1 MVNWICIGQKLNKK
15 ILIPLPHVSGGGVK
29 TQKYKMATNLSFQR
43 IATVPDTG
51 LTVGRIYFETSTG
64 LIKVATSTS
73 AYNAFGGVRN
83 AQWNSASQHLIITN
97 ANGSTIDL
105 DLSDV
110 ASATEVSTAIAGKA
124 DKTYVDDKLA
134 KKVDKVTGKGLSTND
149 YTTAEKTK
157 LSGIAAN
164 AQVNVIESVK
174 VNGAALEVTDKAV
187 NVVVPAAAITG
198 VKSGDKVL
206 ALANKELSTT
216 LGLTYDSATKKI
228 NLTGIGSA
236 VIASVDATDFI
247 KDGMVKG
254 VSFDPKTKNLTIT
267 FNTESGKE
275 DIEVDLSDLVD
286 TYTAGTG
293 ITITGNSIAVNTSTI
308 ATVASVNEVKAK
320 AETAVQTVS
329 ASGTAPLTLSTSNT
343 GTDVTVSG
351 SVAEMKAATASAA
364 GSAGIVPAPA
374 AGKQASFLRGDG
386 TWAVPT
392 NTNTTYTFANGT
404 AGNFTVTPSGGTAQ
418 TVSVGK
424 PATAGTADKVGH
436 ALTLT
441 VAGGSTEGTSKYT
454 FDGSAGKALNIVA
467 GSNVTLTPAAGQLT
481 IAATDMKYTHPAG
494 SAASKT
500 SGFYKFST
508 DSTSHI
514 ASVTTVAKADI
525 TSLIGS
531 NTYDAYGAASTA
543 ETNAKEYADSLLAWS
558 EFE

>member
-1 MVNWICIGQKLNKK
+1 M
-15 ILIPLPHVSGGGVK
+15 
-29 TQKYKMATNLSFQR
+29 TNLSFSK
-43 IATVPDTG
+43 ITTVPSTG

-73 AYNAFGGVRN
+73 AYDAFGGVID
-83 AQWNSASQHLIITN
+83 AQWNSTSRHLIITK
-97 ANGSTIDL
+97 ANGSTIDV

-124 DKTYVDDKLA
+124 DKTYVDDELA

-174 VNGAALEVTDKAV
+174 VNGTALEVTDKAV
-187 NVVVPAAAITG
+187 NVVVPAATVTG

-216 LGLTYDSATKKI
+216 LGLKYDSDTKEI

-236 VIASVDATDFI
+236 VIASAKVTDFI
-247 KDGMVKG
+247 KGGMVEG
-254 VSFDPKTKNLTIT
+254 VSFDSGTKNLIIT
-267 FNTESGKE
+267 LNTESGKK
-275 DIEVDLSDLVD
+275 DIKVDLSVLVD

-329 ASGTAPLTLSTSNT
+329 ASGTAPLTLSASKTET
-343 GTDVTVSG
+343 GTAVTVSG

-424 PATAGTADKVGH
+424 PATAGTADKVDH

-467 GSNVTLTPAAGQLT
+467 GSNVKLTPAAGQLT
-481 IAATDMKYTHPAG
+481 IAATDTKYTHPAG

-543 ETNAKEYADSLLAWS
+543 ETNAKEYADSLLAWY

>member
-1 MVNWICIGQKLNKK
+1 M
-15 ILIPLPHVSGGGVK
+15 GGGVK
-29 TQKYKMATNLSFQR
+29 TQKYKMTTNLSFQR

-51 LTVGRIYFETSTG
+51 LTVGRIYFEISTG

-73 AYNAFGGVRN
+73 AYDAFGGVRN

-124 DKTYVDDKLA
+124 DKTYVVDELA

-187 NVVVPAAAITG
+187 NVVVPAATVTG

-247 KDGMVKG
+247 KDGMVEG

-275 DIEVDLSDLVD
+275 DIEVDLSDLID

-329 ASGTAPLTLSTSNT
+329 ASGTAPLTLSASKI
-343 GTDVTVSG
+343 GTAVIVSG

>member
-1 MVNWICIGQKLNKK
+1 M
-15 ILIPLPHVSGGGVK
+15 
-29 TQKYKMATNLSFQR
+29 TNLSFSK
-43 IATVPDTG
+43 IAAVPDTG

-73 AYNAFGGVRN
+73 AYDAFGGVRD
-83 AQWNSASQHLIITN
+83 AQWNSTSQHLIITN

-110 ASATEVSTAIAGKA
+110 ASATEVSTAIARKA
-124 DKTYVDDKLA
+124 DKTYVDDELA

-174 VNGAALEVTDKAV
+174 VNGTALKVTDKAV
-187 NVVVPAAAITG
+187 NVVVPAATVTG

-247 KDGMVKG
+247 KDGMVEG
-254 VSFDPKTKNLTIT
+254 VSFDPETKNLTIT

-286 TYTAGTG
+286 TY
-293 ITITGNSIAVNTSTI
+293 
-308 ATVASVNEVKAK
+308 
-320 AETAVQTVS
+320 
-329 ASGTAPLTLSTSNT
+329 
-343 GTDVTVSG
+343 
-351 SVAEMKAATASAA
+351 
-364 GSAGIVPAPA
+364 
-374 AGKQASFLRGDG
+374 
-386 TWAVPT
+386 
-392 NTNTTYTFANGT
+392 TTYTFANGT

-424 PATAGTADKVGH
+424 PATAGTADKVDH

-467 GSNVTLTPAAGQLT
+467 GSNVKLTPAAGQLT
-481 IAATDMKYTHPAG
+481 IAATDTKYTHPAG

-514 ASVTTVAKADI
+514 ASVTIVAKADI

-543 ETNAKEYADSLLAWS
+543 ETNAKKYADSLLAWS

>member
-1 MVNWICIGQKLNKK
+1 MGR
-15 ILIPLPHVSGGGVK
+15 GVK

-73 AYNAFGGVRN
+73 AYDAFGGVRN

-105 DLSDV
+105 NLSDV

-124 DKTYVDDKLA
+124 DKTYVDNELA

-187 NVVVPAAAITG
+187 NVVVPTATVTG

-247 KDGMVKG
+247 KDGMVEG

-329 ASGTAPLTLSTSNT
+329 ASGTAPLTLSASKTET
-343 GTDVTVSG
+343 AVTVSG

-467 GSNVTLTPAAGQLT
+467 GPNVTLTPAAGQLT
-481 IAATDMKYTHPAG
+481 IEAINTKYAHPAG
-494 SAASKT
+494 DAASKT

-543 ETNAKEYADSLLAWS
+543 ETNAKKYADSLLVWS

>member
-1 MVNWICIGQKLNKK
+1 M
-15 ILIPLPHVSGGGVK
+15 
-29 TQKYKMATNLSFQR
+29 TNLSFSK
-43 IATVPDTG
+43 IATVPSTG

-64 LIKVATSTS
+64 LIKVATSTT
-73 AYNAFGGVRN
+73 AYDAFGGVRD
-83 AQWNSASQHLIITN
+83 AQWNSASQHLVITN

-124 DKTYVDDKLA
+124 DKTYVDEELGN
-134 KKVDKVTGKGLSTND
+134 KVDKVTGKGLSTND

-164 AQVNVIESVK
+164 AQVNVIEQVK
-174 VNGAALEVTDKAV
+174 VNGTALEVTDKAV
-187 NVVVPAAAITG
+187 NVVVPAATVTG

-216 LGLTYDSATKKI
+216 LGLTYDSVTKKI
-228 NLTGIGSA
+228 NLTGIDSA

-247 KDGMVKG
+247 KDGMVEG
-254 VSFDPKTKNLTIT
+254 VSFAPETKILTIT

-308 ATVASVNEVKAK
+308 ATVASVNEVKTTAN
-320 AETAVQTVS
+320 AAVQTVS
-329 ASGTAPLTLSTSNT
+329 ASGTAPLTLSASRI
-343 GTDVTVSG
+343 GAAVTVSG

-364 GSAGIVPAPA
+364 GSAGIVPAPT

-386 TWAVPT
+386 TWAVP
-392 NTNTTYTFANGT
+392 TNTTYTFANGT

-481 IAATDMKYTHPAG
+481 IAATDTKYTHPVGNAP
-494 SAASKT
+494 SKAL
-500 SGFYKFST
+500 GFYKFST

-514 ASVTTVAKADI
+514 ASVTAVAKADI
-525 TSLIGS
+525 TGLIGS
-531 NTYDAYGAASTA
+531 DTYDAYGAATTA
-543 ETNAKEYADSLLAWS
+543 ETNAKTYADSLMAWS

>member
-1 MVNWICIGQKLNKK
+1 M
-15 ILIPLPHVSGGGVK
+15 
-29 TQKYKMATNLSFQR
+29 TNLSFSK
-43 IATVPDTG
+43 IATVPNRG

-73 AYNAFGGVRN
+73 AYDAFGGVRN

-124 DKTYVDDKLA
+124 DKTYVDDELA

-174 VNGAALEVTDKAV
+174 VNGTTLEVTDKAV
-187 NVVVPAAAITG
+187 NVVVPTATVTG

-206 ALANKELSTT
+206 ALANKELSTTFKELSTT

-247 KDGMVKG
+247 KDGMVEG

-275 DIEVDLSDLVD
+275 DIEVNLSDLVD

-308 ATVASVNEVKAK
+308 ATVTSVNEVKAK

-329 ASGTAPLTLSTSNT
+329 ASGTAPLTLSASKT
-343 GTDVTVSG
+343 GTAVTVSG

-481 IAATDMKYTHPAG
+481 IAATNMKYTHPAG

-543 ETNAKEYADSLLAWS
+543 ETNAKEYADSLLAWF

>member
-1 MVNWICIGQKLNKK
+1 M
-15 ILIPLPHVSGGGVK
+15 
-29 TQKYKMATNLSFQR
+29 TNLSFLK

-73 AYNAFGGVRN
+73 AYDAFGGVRN

-124 DKTYVDDKLA
+124 DKTYVDEELGN
-134 KKVDKVTGKGLSTND
+134 KVDKVTGKGLSTND
-149 YTTAEKTK
+149 FTDALKTK
-157 LSGIAAN
+157 LDGIETGAEKN
-164 AQVNVIESVK
+164 IIETVK
-174 VNGAALEVTDKAV
+174 VNGTTLTPDVSRAV
-187 NVVVPAAAITG
+187 NVTIPAATVTG

-247 KDGMVKG
+247 KDGMVEG
-254 VSFDPKTKNLTIT
+254 VSFNPDTKMLTIT

-293 ITITGNSIAVNTSTI
+293 ITITRNSIAVNTNTI
-308 ATVASVNEVKAK
+308 ATVASVNEVKAT
-320 AETAVQTVS
+320 ANAAVQTVS
-329 ASGTAPLTLSTSNT
+329 ASGTAPLTLSASKT
-343 GTDVTVSG
+343 GTAVTVSG

-424 PATAGTADKVGH
+424 PATAGTADKVDH

-467 GSNVTLTPAAGQLT
+467 GSNVKLTPAAGQLT
-481 IAATDMKYTHPAG
+481 IAATDTKYTHPAG

-514 ASVTTVAKADI
+514 ASVTIVAKADI

>member
-1 MVNWICIGQKLNKK
+1 M
-15 ILIPLPHVSGGGVK
+15 
-29 TQKYKMATNLSFQR
+29 TNLSFSK
-43 IATVPDTG
+43 ITTVPSTG

-73 AYNAFGGVRN
+73 AYNAFGGVRD
-83 AQWNSASQHLIITN
+83 AQWNSTSQHLVITN

-124 DKTYVDDKLA
+124 DKTYVDTELA

-174 VNGAALEVTDKAV
+174 VNGIALKVTDKAV
-187 NVVVPAAAITG
+187 NVVVPAATVTG

-247 KDGMVKG
+247 KDGMVEG
-254 VSFDPKTKNLTIT
+254 VSFDPETKNLTIT

-275 DIEVDLSDLVD
+275 DIEVNLSDLVD

-329 ASGTAPLTLSTSNT
+329 ASGTAPLTLSASKT
-343 GTDVTVSG
+343 GTAVTVSG

-392 NTNTTYTFANGT
+392 DT
-404 AGNFTVTPSGGTAQ
+404 
-418 TVSVGK
+418 
-424 PATAGTADKVGH
+424 
-436 ALTLT
+436 
-441 VAGGSTEGTSKYT
+441 
-454 FDGSAGKALNIVA
+454 
-467 GSNVTLTPAAGQLT
+467 
-481 IAATDMKYTHPAG
+481 KYTHPVGNAP
-494 SAASKT
+494 SKV

-514 ASVTTVAKADI
+514 ASVTAVAKADI
-525 TSLIGS
+525 TGLIGS
-531 NTYDAYGAASTA
+531 NTYDAYGAATTA
-543 ETNAKEYADSLLAWS
+543 ETNAKTYADSLMAWS
-558 EFE
+558 EFK

>member
-1 MVNWICIGQKLNKK
+1 M
-15 ILIPLPHVSGGGVK
+15 
-29 TQKYKMATNLSFQR
+29 TNLSFSK
-43 IATVPDTG
+43 IAAVPDTG

-73 AYNAFGGVRN
+73 AYDAFGGVRN

-149 YTTAEKTK
+149 FTDALKTK
-157 LSGIAAN
+157 LDGIETGAEKN
-164 AQVNVIESVK
+164 IIKTVK
-174 VNGAALEVTDKAV
+174 VNGTALTPDASRAV
-187 NVVVPAAAITG
+187 NVTIPAAAVTG

-247 KDGMVKG
+247 KDGMVEG
-254 VSFDPKTKNLTIT
+254 VSFNPDTKMLTIT

-308 ATVASVNEVKAK
+308 ATVASVNEIKAN

-329 ASGTAPLTLSTSNT
+329 ASGTAPLTLSASKTET
-343 GTDVTVSG
+343 AVTVSG

-467 GSNVTLTPAAGQLT
+467 GSNVKLTPAAGQLT
-481 IAATDMKYTHPAG
+481 IAATDTKYTHPAG

-525 TSLIGS
+525 TGLIGS

-543 ETNAKEYADSLLAWS
+543 ETNAKAYADSLLAWS

>member
-1 MVNWICIGQKLNKK
+1 
-15 ILIPLPHVSGGGVK
+15 
-29 TQKYKMATNLSFQR
+29 MANIVRFYRGRKASYN
-43 IATVPDTG
+43 ATTHADG
-51 LTVGRIYFETSTG
+51 IYFATDVGQILMNGVEYGGDSDKKVANVELNTQANGIVITYTDTTSTT
-64 LIKVATSTS
+64 LL
-73 AYNAFGGVRN
+73 F
-83 AQWNSASQHLIITN
+83 
-97 ANGSTIDL
+97 
-105 DLSDV
+105 
-110 ASATEVSTAIAGKA
+110 GKA
-124 DKTYVDDKLA
+124 STVVDGLMSKEDKAKL
-134 KKVDKVTGKGLSTND
+134 DGIETG
-149 YTTAEKTK
+149 AEKN
-157 LSGIAAN
+157 I
-164 AQVNVIESVK
+164 IETVK
-174 VNGAALEVTDKAV
+174 VNGTTLTPDVSRAV
-187 NVVVPAAAITG
+187 NVTIPAATVTG

-247 KDGMVKG
+247 KDGMVEG
-254 VSFDPKTKNLTIT
+254 VSFNPDTKMLTIT

-275 DIEVDLSDLVD
+275 DIEVNLSDLVD

-293 ITITGNSIAVNTSTI
+293 ITITGNSIAVNTNTI
-308 ATVASVNEVKAK
+308 ATVASVNEVKAT
-320 AETAVQTVS
+320 ANTAVQTVS
-329 ASGTAPLTLSTSNT
+329 ASGTAPLTLSASNT

-424 PATAGTADKVGH
+424 PATAGTADKVDH

-467 GSNVTLTPAAGQLT
+467 GSNVKLTPAAGQLT
-481 IAATDMKYTHPAG
+481 IAATDTKYTHPAG

-514 ASVTTVAKADI
+514 ASVTIVAKADI

-543 ETNAKEYADSLLAWS
+543 ETNAKEYADSLLVWS

>member
-1 MVNWICIGQKLNKK
+1 M
-15 ILIPLPHVSGGGVK
+15 
-29 TQKYKMATNLSFQR
+29 TNLSFSK
-43 IATVPDTG
+43 IAAVPDTG

-73 AYNAFGGVRN
+73 AYDVFGGVRN

-124 DKTYVDDKLA
+124 DKTYVDEELGN
-134 KKVDKVTGKGLSTND
+134 KVDKVTGKGLSTND
-149 YTTAEKTK
+149 FTDAFKNKLDGIETSAEKN
-157 LSGIAAN
+157 I
-164 AQVNVIESVK
+164 IETVK
-174 VNGAALEVTDKAV
+174 VNGTALTPDASRAV
-187 NVVVPAAAITG
+187 NVTIPTATVTG

-247 KDGMVKG
+247 KDGMVEG
-254 VSFDPKTKNLTIT
+254 VSFNPDTKMLTIT

-293 ITITGNSIAVNTSTI
+293 ITITGNSIAVNTNTI
-308 ATVASVNEVKAK
+308 ATVASVNEVKTTAN
-320 AETAVQTVS
+320 AAVQTVS
-329 ASGTAPLTLSTSNT
+329 ASGTAPLTLSASKT
-343 GTDVTVSG
+343 GTAVTVSG

-364 GSAGIVPAPA
+364 GSAGIVPTPA

-404 AGNFTVTPSGGTAQ
+404 AGNFTVTPRGGTAQ

-481 IAATDMKYTHPAG
+481 IAATDTKYTHPAG

>member
-1 MVNWICIGQKLNKK
+1 M
-15 ILIPLPHVSGGGVK
+15 
-29 TQKYKMATNLSFQR
+29 
-43 IATVPDTG
+43 
-51 LTVGRIYFETSTG
+51 
-64 LIKVATSTS
+64 
-73 AYNAFGGVRN
+73 
-83 AQWNSASQHLIITN
+83 
-97 ANGSTIDL
+97 
-105 DLSDV
+105 
-110 ASATEVSTAIAGKA
+110 
-124 DKTYVDDKLA
+124 
-134 KKVDKVTGKGLSTND
+134 
-149 YTTAEKTK
+149 
-157 LSGIAAN
+157 
-164 AQVNVIESVK
+164 K
-174 VNGAALEVTDKAV
+174 VNGTALKVTDKAV
-187 NVVVPAAAITG
+187 NVVVPAATVTG

-247 KDGMVKG
+247 KDGMVEG
-254 VSFDPKTKNLTIT
+254 VSFDPETKNLTIT

-293 ITITGNSIAVNTSTI
+293 ITITGNSITVNTSTI

-320 AETAVQTVS
+320 AVS
-329 ASGTAPLTLSTSNT
+329 ASGTAPLTLSASKT
-343 GTDVTVSG
+343 GTAVTVSG

-424 PATAGTADKVGH
+424 PATAGTADKVDH

-467 GSNVTLTPAAGQLT
+467 GSNVKLTPAAGQLT
-481 IAATDMKYTHPAG
+481 IAATDTKYTHPAG

>member
-1 MVNWICIGQKLNKK
+1 M
-15 ILIPLPHVSGGGVK
+15 
-29 TQKYKMATNLSFQR
+29 TNLSFSK
-43 IATVPDTG
+43 IAAVPETG

-73 AYNAFGGVRN
+73 AYDAFGGVRN

-124 DKTYVDDKLA
+124 DKTYVDDELA
-134 KKVDKVTGKGLSTND
+134 KKVDEVTGKGLSTND

-174 VNGAALEVTDKAV
+174 VNGTTLEVTDKAV
-187 NVVVPAAAITG
+187 NVVVPAATVTG

-247 KDGMVKG
+247 KDGMVEG
-254 VSFDPKTKNLTIT
+254 VSFDPETKNLTIT

-293 ITITGNSIAVNTSTI
+293 ITITRNSIAVNTSTI

-329 ASGTAPLTLSTSNT
+329 ASGTAPLTLSASKTKT
-343 GTDVTVSG
+343 AVTVSG

-392 NTNTTYTFANGT
+392 
-404 AGNFTVTPSGGTAQ
+404 
-418 TVSVGK
+418 
-424 PATAGTADKVGH
+424 TAGTADKVDH

-467 GSNVTLTPAAGQLT
+467 GSNVKLTPAAGQLT
-481 IAATDMKYTHPAG
+481 IAATDTKYTHPAG

-514 ASVTTVAKADI
+514 ASVTIVAKADI

>member
-1 MVNWICIGQKLNKK
+1 MG
-15 ILIPLPHVSGGGVK
+15 GGGVK
-29 TQKYKMATNLSFQR
+29 TQKYKMTTNLSFQR
-43 IATVPDTG
+43 IATVPNTG

-73 AYNAFGGVRN
+73 AYDAFGGVRN

-174 VNGAALEVTDKAV
+174 VNGAALKVTDKAV
-187 NVVVPAAAITG
+187 NVVVPAATVTG

-247 KDGMVKG
+247 KDGMVEG

-329 ASGTAPLTLSTSNT
+329 ASGTAPLTLSASKT
-343 GTDVTVSG
+343 GTAVTVSG

-404 AGNFTVTPSGGTAQ
+404 AGNFTVTPSGRTAQ

-481 IAATDMKYTHPAG
+481 IAATDIKYTHPAG

-543 ETNAKEYADSLLAWS
+543 ETNAKEYANSLLTWS

>member
-1 MVNWICIGQKLNKK
+1 M
-15 ILIPLPHVSGGGVK
+15 
-29 TQKYKMATNLSFQR
+29 TNLSFSK
-43 IATVPDTG
+43 ITTVPSTG

-73 AYNAFGGVRN
+73 AYDAFGGVRD
-83 AQWNSASQHLIITN
+83 AQWNSTSRHLIITN

-174 VNGAALEVTDKAV
+174 VNGTALKVTDKAV
-187 NVVVPAAAITG
+187 NVVVPAATVTG

-247 KDGMVKG
+247 KDGMVEG
-254 VSFDPKTKNLTIT
+254 VSFDPETKNLTIT

-293 ITITGNSIAVNTSTI
+293 ITITGNSITVNTSTI

-329 ASGTAPLTLSTSNT
+329 ASGTAPLTLSASKT
-343 GTDVTVSG
+343 GTAVTVSG

-424 PATAGTADKVGH
+424 PGTADKVDH

-467 GSNVTLTPAAGQLT
+467 GSNVKLTPAAGQLT
-481 IAATDMKYTHPAG
+481 IAATDTKYTHPAG

>member
-1 MVNWICIGQKLNKK
+1 M
-15 ILIPLPHVSGGGVK
+15 
-29 TQKYKMATNLSFQR
+29 TNLSFSK
-43 IATVPDTG
+43 IATVPSTG

-64 LIKVATSTS
+64 LIKVATSSTVCD
-73 AYNAFGGVRN
+73 AFGGVRD
-83 AQWNSASQHLIITN
+83 AQWNSASQHLVITN

-110 ASATEVSTAIAGKA
+110 ASATEVSIAIAGKA
-124 DKTYVDDKLA
+124 DKTYVDEELGN
-134 KKVDKVTGKGLSTND
+134 KVDKVTGKGLSTND
-149 YTTAEKTK
+149 FTDAFKNKLDGIETSAEKN
-157 LSGIAAN
+157 I
-164 AQVNVIESVK
+164 IETVK
-174 VNGAALEVTDKAV
+174 VNGTALTPDASRAV
-187 NVVVPAAAITG
+187 NVTIPTATVTG

-206 ALANKELSTT
+206 ALASKELSTT

-247 KDGMVKG
+247 KDGMVEG
-254 VSFDPKTKNLTIT
+254 VSFNPDTKMLTIT

-308 ATVASVNEVKAK
+308 ATVTSVNEVKAK

-329 ASGTAPLTLSTSNT
+329 ASGTAPLTLSASKT
-343 GTDVTVSG
+343 GTAVTVSG

-441 VAGGSTEGTSKYT
+441 VAGGSAEGTSKYT

-481 IAATDMKYTHPAG
+481 IAATDTKYTHPAG

>member
-1 MVNWICIGQKLNKK
+1 M
-15 ILIPLPHVSGGGVK
+15 GGGVK

-73 AYNAFGGVRN
+73 AYDAFGGVRN

-124 DKTYVDDKLA
+124 DKTYVDDELA
-134 KKVDKVTGKGLSTND
+134 KKVDKVTGKSLSTND

-174 VNGAALEVTDKAV
+174 VNGTTLEVTDKAV
-187 NVVVPAAAITG
+187 NVVVPTATVTG

-247 KDGMVKG
+247 KDGMVEG

-308 ATVASVNEVKAK
+308 ATVTSVNEVKAK
-320 AETAVQTVS
+320 VETAVQTVS
-329 ASGTAPLTLSTSNT
+329 ASGTAPLTLSASKT
-343 GTDVTVSG
+343 GTAVTVSG

-467 GSNVTLTPAAGQLT
+467 GSNVILTPAAGQLT
-481 IAATDMKYTHPAG
+481 IAATDTKYTHPAG

-543 ETNAKEYADSLLAWS
+543 ETNAKEYADSLLVWS

>member
-1 MVNWICIGQKLNKK
+1 M
-15 ILIPLPHVSGGGVK
+15 
-29 TQKYKMATNLSFQR
+29 TNLSFSK

-73 AYNAFGGVRN
+73 AYDAFGGVRN

-110 ASATEVSTAIAGKA
+110 ASATEVSIAIAGKA
-124 DKTYVDDKLA
+124 DKTYVDEKLGN
-134 KKVDKVTGKGLSTND
+134 KVDKVTGKGLSTND
-149 YTTAEKTK
+149 FTDAFKNKLDGIETSAEKN
-157 LSGIAAN
+157 I
-164 AQVNVIESVK
+164 IEIVK
-174 VNGAALEVTDKAV
+174 VNGTALTPDASRAV
-187 NVVVPAAAITG
+187 NVTIPTATVTG

-247 KDGMVKG
+247 KDGMVEG
-254 VSFDPKTKNLTIT
+254 VSFNPDTKMLTIT

-293 ITITGNSIAVNTSTI
+293 ITITGNSIAVNTNTI

-329 ASGTAPLTLSTSNT
+329 ASGTAPLTLSASKI
-343 GTDVTVSG
+343 GTAVKVSG

-424 PATAGTADKVGH
+424 PATAGTADKVDH

-454 FDGSAGKALNIVA
+454 FNGSAGKALNIVA
-467 GSNVTLTPAAGQLT
+467 GSNVKLTPAAGQLT
-481 IAATDMKYTHPAG
+481 IAATDTKYTHPAG

-514 ASVTTVAKADI
+514 ASVTVVAKADI

-543 ETNAKEYADSLLAWS
+543 ETNAKKYADSLLAWS

>member
-1 MVNWICIGQKLNKK
+1 M
-15 ILIPLPHVSGGGVK
+15 
-29 TQKYKMATNLSFQR
+29 TNLSFLK
-43 IATVPDTG
+43 IATVPSTG
-51 LTVGRIYFETSTG
+51 LIVGGIYFETSTG
-64 LIKVATSTS
+64 LIKVATSSTVCD
-73 AYNAFGGVRN
+73 AFGGVRD
-83 AQWNSASQHLIITN
+83 AQWNSASQHLVITN

-110 ASATEVSTAIAGKA
+110 ASATEVSIAIAGKA
-124 DKTYVDDKLA
+124 DKTYVDEELGN
-134 KKVDKVTGKGLSTND
+134 KVDKVTGKGLSTND
-149 YTTAEKTK
+149 FTDALKQKLDGIETGAEKN
-157 LSGIAAN
+157 I
-164 AQVNVIESVK
+164 IETVK
-174 VNGAALEVTDKAV
+174 VNGTTLTPDASRAV
-187 NVVVPAAAITG
+187 NVTIPAATVTG

-247 KDGMVKG
+247 KDGMVEG
-254 VSFDPKTKNLTIT
+254 VSFNPDTKMLTIT

-293 ITITGNSIAVNTSTI
+293 ITITGNSIAVNTNTI
-308 ATVASVNEVKAK
+308 ATVASVNEVKAT
-320 AETAVQTVS
+320 ANAAVQTVS
-329 ASGTAPLTLSTSNT
+329 ASGTAPLTLSASKTET
-343 GTDVTVSG
+343 AVTVSG

-404 AGNFTVTPSGGTAQ
+404 TGNFTVTPSGGTAQ

-441 VAGGSTEGTSKYT
+441 VAGGSAEGTSKYT

-481 IAATDMKYTHPAG
+481 IAATNTVYTHPAG
-494 SAASKT
+494 SAPSKA

-514 ASVTTVAKADI
+514 ASVTAVAKADI
-525 TSLIGS
+525 TGLIGD

-543 ETNAKEYADSLLAWS
+543 ETNAKAYADSLLAWS

>member
-1 MVNWICIGQKLNKK
+1 M
-15 ILIPLPHVSGGGVK
+15 
-29 TQKYKMATNLSFQR
+29 TNLSFSK

-73 AYNAFGGVRN
+73 AYDAFGGVRN

-97 ANGSTIDL
+97 ANGNTIDL

-124 DKTYVDDKLA
+124 DKTYVDEELGN
-134 KKVDKVTGKGLSTND
+134 KVDKVTGKGLSTND
-149 YTTAEKTK
+149 FTDALKTK
-157 LSGIAAN
+157 LDGIETGAEKN
-164 AQVNVIESVK
+164 IIETVK
-174 VNGAALEVTDKAV
+174 VNGITLTPDVSRAV
-187 NVVVPAAAITG
+187 NVTIPAATVTG

-247 KDGMVKG
+247 KDGMVEG
-254 VSFDPKTKNLTIT
+254 VSFNPDTKMLTIT

-293 ITITGNSIAVNTSTI
+293 ITITGNSIAVNTNTI
-308 ATVASVNEVKAK
+308 ATVASVNEVKAT
-320 AETAVQTVS
+320 ANAAVQTVS
-329 ASGTAPLTLSTSNT
+329 ASGTAPLTLSASKTET
-343 GTDVTVSG
+343 AVTVSG

-424 PATAGTADKVGH
+424 PATAGTADKVDH

-467 GSNVTLTPAAGQLT
+467 GSNVKLTPAAGQLT
-481 IAATDMKYTHPAG
+481 IAATDTKYTHPAG

-514 ASVTTVAKADI
+514 ASVTIVAKADI

>member
-1 MVNWICIGQKLNKK
+1 M
-15 ILIPLPHVSGGGVK
+15 
-29 TQKYKMATNLSFQR
+29 TNLSFLK
-43 IATVPDTG
+43 IATVPSTG

-73 AYNAFGGVRN
+73 AYDAFGGVRN

-149 YTTAEKTK
+149 FTDALKTK
-157 LSGIAAN
+157 LDGIETGAEKN
-164 AQVNVIESVK
+164 IIETVK
-174 VNGAALEVTDKAV
+174 VNGTALTPDASRAV
-187 NVVVPAAAITG
+187 NVTIPTATVTG

-247 KDGMVKG
+247 KDGMVEG
-254 VSFDPKTKNLTIT
+254 VSFNPDTKMLTIT

-293 ITITGNSIAVNTSTI
+293 ITITGNSIAVNTNTI
-308 ATVASVNEVKAK
+308 ATVASVNEVKAT
-320 AETAVQTVS
+320 ANAAVQTVS
-329 ASGTAPLTLSTSNT
+329 ASGTAPLTLSASKT
-343 GTDVTVSG
+343 GTAVTVSG
-351 SVAEMKAATASAA
+351 SVAKMKAATASAA

-392 NTNTTYTFANGT
+392 NTNTTYTFADGT

-441 VAGGSTEGTSKYT
+441 VAGGSAEGTSKYT

-467 GSNVTLTPAAGQLT
+467 GSNVILTPAAGQLT
-481 IAATDMKYTHPAG
+481 IAATNMRYTHPAG

-514 ASVTTVAKADI
+514 ASVTAVDKADI
-525 TSLIGS
+525 TGLIGD
-531 NTYDAYGAASTA
+531 NTYDAYGAASAA
-543 ETNAKEYADSLLAWS
+543 EINAKAYANSLLVWS

>member
-1 MVNWICIGQKLNKK
+1 M
-15 ILIPLPHVSGGGVK
+15 
-29 TQKYKMATNLSFQR
+29 TNLSFSK
-43 IATVPDTG
+43 ITTVPSTG

-73 AYNAFGGVRN
+73 AYDAFGGVRN

-124 DKTYVDDKLA
+124 DKTYVDEELGN
-134 KKVDKVTGKGLSTND
+134 KVDKVTGKGLSTND
-149 YTTAEKTK
+149 FTDAFKNKLDGIETSAEKN
-157 LSGIAAN
+157 I
-164 AQVNVIESVK
+164 IETVK
-174 VNGAALEVTDKAV
+174 VNGTALTPDASRAV
-187 NVVVPAAAITG
+187 NVTIPTATVTG

-247 KDGMVKG
+247 KDGMVEG
-254 VSFDPKTKNLTIT
+254 VSFNPDTKMLTIT

-293 ITITGNSIAVNTSTI
+293 ITITGNSIAVNTNTI
-308 ATVASVNEVKAK
+308 ATVASVNEVKAT
-320 AETAVQTVS
+320 ANAAVQTVS
-329 ASGTAPLTLSTSNT
+329 ASGTAPLTLSASKT
-343 GTDVTVSG
+343 GTAVTVSG

-364 GSAGIVPAPA
+364 GSAGIVPTPA

-424 PATAGTADKVGH
+424 PATAGTADKVDH

-467 GSNVTLTPAAGQLT
+467 GSNVKLTPAAGQLT
-481 IAATDMKYTHPAG
+481 IAATDTKYTHPAG

>member
-1 MVNWICIGQKLNKK
+1 M
-15 ILIPLPHVSGGGVK
+15 
-29 TQKYKMATNLSFQR
+29 TNLSFSK
-43 IATVPDTG
+43 IATVPSTG

-64 LIKVATSTS
+64 LIKVATSTT
-73 AYNAFGGVRN
+73 AYDAFGGVRD
-83 AQWNSASQHLIITN
+83 AQWNSASQHLVITN

-124 DKTYVDDKLA
+124 DKTYVDEELGN
-134 KKVDKVTGKGLSTND
+134 KVDKVTGKGLSTND

-164 AQVNVIESVK
+164 AQVNVIEQVK
-174 VNGAALEVTDKAV
+174 VNGTALKVTDKAV
-187 NVVVPAAAITG
+187 NVVVPAATVTG

-216 LGLTYDSATKKI
+216 LGLTYDSVTKKI
-228 NLTGIGSA
+228 NLTGIDSA

-247 KDGMVKG
+247 KDGMVEG
-254 VSFDPKTKNLTIT
+254 VSFAPETKILTIT

-308 ATVASVNEVKAK
+308 ATVASVNKVKTTAN
-320 AETAVQTVS
+320 TAVQTVS
-329 ASGTAPLTLSTSNT
+329 ASGTAPLTLSASKT
-343 GTDVTVSG
+343 GTAVTVSG

-364 GSAGIVPAPA
+364 GSAGIVPAPT

-386 TWAVPT
+386 TWAVP
-392 NTNTTYTFANGT
+392 TNTTYTFANGT

-424 PATAGTADKVGH
+424 PATARTADKVGH

-481 IAATDMKYTHPAG
+481 IAATDTKYTHPVGNAP
-494 SAASKT
+494 SKAL
-500 SGFYKFST
+500 GFYKFST

-514 ASVTTVAKADI
+514 ASVTAVAKADI
-525 TSLIGS
+525 TGLIGS
-531 NTYDAYGAASTA
+531 GTYDAYGAATTA
-543 ETNAKEYADSLLAWS
+543 ETNAKTYADSLMAWS

>member
-1 MVNWICIGQKLNKK
+1 MTK
-15 ILIPLPHVSGGGVK
+15 
-29 TQKYKMATNLSFQR
+29 LSFSK
-43 IATVPDTG
+43 ITTVPSTG

-73 AYNAFGGVRN
+73 AYDAFGGVRD
-83 AQWNSASQHLIITN
+83 AQWNSTSQHLIITN

-124 DKTYVDDKLA
+124 DKTYVDDELA
-134 KKVDKVTGKGLSTND
+134 KKVDKVTDKGLSTND

-174 VNGAALEVTDKAV
+174 VNGTALEVTDKAV
-187 NVVVPAAAITG
+187 NVVVPAATVTG

-247 KDGMVKG
+247 KDGMVEG
-254 VSFDPKTKNLTIT
+254 VSFDPETKNLTIT

-308 ATVASVNEVKAK
+308 ATVASVNEVKDK
-320 AETAVQTVS
+320 AATAVQTVS
-329 ASGTAPLTLSTSNT
+329 TSGTAPLTLSASKI
-343 GTDVTVSG
+343 GTAVTVSG

-392 NTNTTYTFANGT
+392 NTTYTFANGT
-404 AGNFTVTPSGGTAQ
+404 AGNFTVTPSRGTAQ

-441 VAGGSTEGTSKYT
+441 VARGSTEGTSKYT
-454 FDGSAGKALNIVA
+454 FDGSAEKALNIVA

-481 IAATDMKYTHPAG
+481 IAATDTKYTHPVGNAP
-494 SAASKT
+494 SKV

-514 ASVTTVAKADI
+514 ASVTAVAKADI
-525 TSLIGS
+525 TGLIGS
-531 NTYDAYGAASTA
+531 ATYDAYGAATTA
-543 ETNAKEYADSLLAWS
+543 ETNAKTYADSLMAWS

>member
-1 MVNWICIGQKLNKK
+1 M
-15 ILIPLPHVSGGGVK
+15 
-29 TQKYKMATNLSFQR
+29 TNLSFSK
-43 IATVPDTG
+43 ITTVPSTG

-73 AYNAFGGVRN
+73 AYDAFGGVRD
-83 AQWNSASQHLIITN
+83 AQWNSTSQHLIITN

-124 DKTYVDDKLA
+124 DKTYVNNELA

-174 VNGAALEVTDKAV
+174 VNGTALEVTNKAV
-187 NVVVPAAAITG
+187 NVVVPAATVTG

-247 KDGMVKG
+247 KDGMVEG

-275 DIEVDLSDLVD
+275 DIEVNLSNLVD

-320 AETAVQTVS
+320 AGTAVQTVS
-329 ASGTAPLTLSTSNT
+329 ASGTAPLTLSASKT
-343 GTDVTVSG
+343 GTAVTVSG

-481 IAATDMKYTHPAG
+481 IAATDTKYTHPVGNAP
-494 SAASKT
+494 SKV

-514 ASVTTVAKADI
+514 ASVTAVAKADI
-525 TSLIGS
+525 TGLIGS
-531 NTYDAYGAASTA
+531 NTYDAYGAATTA
-543 ETNAKEYADSLLAWS
+543 ETNAKTYADSLMAWS

>member
-1 MVNWICIGQKLNKK
+1 M
-15 ILIPLPHVSGGGVK
+15 GGGVK

-73 AYNAFGGVRN
+73 AYDAFGGVRN

-124 DKTYVDDKLA
+124 DKTYVDDELA

-174 VNGAALEVTDKAV
+174 VNGTTLEVTDKAV
-187 NVVVPAAAITG
+187 NVVVPTATVTG

-247 KDGMVKG
+247 KDGMVEG

-308 ATVASVNEVKAK
+308 ATVTSVNEVKAK

-329 ASGTAPLTLSTSNT
+329 ASGTAPLTLSASKTET
-343 GTDVTVSG
+343 AVTVSG

-404 AGNFTVTPSGGTAQ
+404 AGNFIVTPSGGTAQ

-467 GSNVTLTPAAGQLT
+467 GSNVRLTPAAGQLT
-481 IAATDMKYTHPAG
+481 IAATDTKYTHPAG

-514 ASVTTVAKADI
+514 ASVTIVAKADI

>member
-1 MVNWICIGQKLNKK
+1 M
-15 ILIPLPHVSGGGVK
+15 
-29 TQKYKMATNLSFQR
+29 TNLSFSK
-43 IATVPDTG
+43 IAAVPDTG

-73 AYNAFGGVRN
+73 AYDAFGGVRN

-110 ASATEVSTAIAGKA
+110 ASATEVSMAIAGKA
-124 DKTYVDDKLA
+124 DKTYVDKELGN
-134 KKVDKVTGKGLSTND
+134 KVDKVTGKGLSTND
-149 YTTAEKTK
+149 FTDAFKNKLDGIETSAEKN
-157 LSGIAAN
+157 I
-164 AQVNVIESVK
+164 IETVK
-174 VNGAALEVTDKAV
+174 VNGTALTPDASRAV
-187 NVVVPAAAITG
+187 NVTIPTATVTG

-216 LGLTYDSATKKI
+216 LGLTYNSATKKI

-247 KDGMVKG
+247 KDGMVEG
-254 VSFDPKTKNLTIT
+254 VSFNPDTKMLTIT

-293 ITITGNSIAVNTSTI
+293 ITITGNSIAVNTNTI

-329 ASGTAPLTLSTSNT
+329 ASGTAPLTLSASKI
-343 GTDVTVSG
+343 GTAVTVSG

-364 GSAGIVPAPA
+364 GRAGIVPAPA

-424 PATAGTADKVGH
+424 PATAGTADKVDH

-467 GSNVTLTPAAGQLT
+467 GSNVKLTPAAGQLT
-481 IAATDMKYTHPAG
+481 IAATDTKYTHPAG

-525 TSLIGS
+525 TGLIGS
-531 NTYDAYGAASTA
+531 NTYDAYGAATTA
-543 ETNAKEYADSLLAWS
+543 ETNAKTYADSLMAWS

>member
-1 MVNWICIGQKLNKK
+1 M
-15 ILIPLPHVSGGGVK
+15 
-29 TQKYKMATNLSFQR
+29 TNLSFSK
-43 IATVPDTG
+43 ITTVPSTG

-73 AYNAFGGVRN
+73 AYNAFGGVRD
-83 AQWNSASQHLIITN
+83 AQWNSTSQHLIITN

-110 ASATEVSTAIAGKA
+110 ASATEVSTAIARKA
-124 DKTYVDDKLA
+124 DKTYVDDELA

-174 VNGAALEVTDKAV
+174 VNGTALKVTDKAV
-187 NVVVPAAAITG
+187 DVVVPAATVTG

-247 KDGMVKG
+247 KDGMVEG
-254 VSFDPKTKNLTIT
+254 VSFDPETKNLTIT

-308 ATVASVNEVKAK
+308 ATVASVNGVKAK

-329 ASGTAPLTLSTSNT
+329 TSGTAPLTLSASKT
-343 GTDVTVSG
+343 GTAVTVSG

-392 NTNTTYTFANGT
+392 NTTYTFANGT

-424 PATAGTADKVGH
+424 PATAGIADKVGH

-441 VAGGSTEGTSKYT
+441 VAGGSIEGTSKYT

-481 IAATDMKYTHPAG
+481 IAATDTKYTHPVGNAP
-494 SAASKT
+494 SKV

-514 ASVTTVAKADI
+514 ASVTAVAKADI
-525 TSLIGS
+525 TGLIGS
-531 NTYDAYGAASTA
+531 NTYDAYGAATTA
-543 ETNAKEYADSLLAWS
+543 ETNAKTYADSLMAWS
-558 EFE
+558 EFK

>member
-1 MVNWICIGQKLNKK
+1 M
-15 ILIPLPHVSGGGVK
+15 
-29 TQKYKMATNLSFQR
+29 TNLSFLK
-43 IATVPDTG
+43 IATVPSTG

-73 AYNAFGGVRN
+73 AYDAFGGVRN

-124 DKTYVDDKLA
+124 DKTYVDNELA

-149 YTTAEKTK
+149 FTDALKTK
-157 LSGIAAN
+157 LDGIETGAEKN
-164 AQVNVIESVK
+164 IIETVK
-174 VNGAALEVTDKAV
+174 VNGTALTPDASRAV
-187 NVVVPAAAITG
+187 NVTIPTATVTG

-247 KDGMVKG
+247 KDGMVEG
-254 VSFDPKTKNLTIT
+254 VSFNPDTKMLTIT

-293 ITITGNSIAVNTSTI
+293 ITITGNSIAVNTNTI
-308 ATVASVNEVKAK
+308 ATVASVNEVKAT
-320 AETAVQTVS
+320 ANAAVQTVS
-329 ASGTAPLTLSTSNT
+329 ASGTAPLTLSASKTET
-343 GTDVTVSG
+343 AVTVSG

-392 NTNTTYTFANGT
+392 NATYTFANGT
-404 AGNFTVTPSGGTAQ
+404 TGNFTVTPSGGTAQ

-441 VAGGSTEGTSKYT
+441 VAGGSAEGTSKYT

-481 IAATDMKYTHPAG
+481 IAATNTVYTHPAG
-494 SAASKT
+494 SAPSKA

-514 ASVTTVAKADI
+514 ASVTAVAKADI
-525 TSLIGS
+525 TGLIGN

-543 ETNAKEYADSLLAWS
+543 EINAKAYADSLLAWS

>member
-1 MVNWICIGQKLNKK
+1 M
-15 ILIPLPHVSGGGVK
+15 
-29 TQKYKMATNLSFQR
+29 TNLSFLK
-43 IATVPDTG
+43 ITTVPSTG

-73 AYNAFGGVRN
+73 AYDTFGGVRD
-83 AQWNSASQHLIITN
+83 AQWNSTSQHLIITN

-124 DKTYVDDKLA
+124 DKTYVDNGLA

-174 VNGAALEVTDKAV
+174 VNGTALKVTDKAV
-187 NVVVPAAAITG
+187 NVVVPAATVTG

-236 VIASVDATDFI
+236 VIASVNATDFI
-247 KDGMVKG
+247 KDGMVEG
-254 VSFDPKTKNLTIT
+254 VSFDPETKNLTIT

-329 ASGTAPLTLSTSNT
+329 ASGTAPLTLSASKTS
-343 GTDVTVSG
+343 GTAVTVSG

-392 NTNTTYTFANGT
+392 NTNTVYTFANGT

-481 IAATDMKYTHPAG
+481 IAATDTKYTHPVGNAP
-494 SAASKT
+494 SKV

-508 DSTSHI
+508 NSTSHI
-514 ASVTTVAKADI
+514 ASVTAVAKADI
-525 TSLIGS
+525 TGLIGS
-531 NTYDAYGAASTA
+531 NTYDAYGAATTA
-543 ETNAKEYADSLLAWS
+543 ETNAKTYADSLMAWS

>member
-1 MVNWICIGQKLNKK
+1 M
-15 ILIPLPHVSGGGVK
+15 
-29 TQKYKMATNLSFQR
+29 TNLSFSK
-43 IATVPDTG
+43 IATVPSTG

-64 LIKVATSTS
+64 LIKVATSTT
-73 AYNAFGGVRN
+73 AYDAFGGVRD
-83 AQWNSASQHLIITN
+83 AQWNSASQHLVITN

-124 DKTYVDDKLA
+124 DKTYVDEELGN
-134 KKVDKVTGKGLSTND
+134 KVDKVTGKGLSTND

-164 AQVNVIESVK
+164 AQVNVIEQVK
-174 VNGAALEVTDKAV
+174 VNGTALKVTDKAV
-187 NVVVPAAAITG
+187 NVVVPAATVTG

-216 LGLTYDSATKKI
+216 LGLTYDSVTKKI
-228 NLTGIGSA
+228 NLTGIDSA

-247 KDGMVKG
+247 KDGMVEG
-254 VSFDPKTKNLTIT
+254 VSFAPETKILTIT

-308 ATVASVNEVKAK
+308 ATVASVNEVKTTAN
-320 AETAVQTVS
+320 TAVQTVS
-329 ASGTAPLTLSTSNT
+329 ASGTAPLTLSASKT
-343 GTDVTVSG
+343 GTAVTVSG

-364 GSAGIVPAPA
+364 GSAGIVPAPT

-392 NTNTTYTFANGT
+392 NTTYTFANGT
-404 AGNFTVTPSGGTAQ
+404 AGNFTVTPSRGTAQ

-454 FDGSAGKALNIVA
+454 FDGSARKALNIVA

-481 IAATDMKYTHPAG
+481 IAATDTKYTHPVGNAP
-494 SAASKT
+494 SKAL
-500 SGFYKFST
+500 GFYKFST

-514 ASVTTVAKADI
+514 ASVTAVAKADI
-525 TSLIGS
+525 TGLIGS
-531 NTYDAYGAASTA
+531 DTYDAYGAATTA
-543 ETNAKEYADSLLAWS
+543 ETNAKTYADSLMAWS

>member
-1 MVNWICIGQKLNKK
+1 MFKTIKAKVIFVIIFCIICI
-15 ILIPLPHVSGGGVK
+15 
-29 TQKYKMATNLSFQR
+29 
-43 IATVPDTG
+43 
-51 LTVGRIYFETSTG
+51 
-64 LIKVATSTS
+64 
-73 AYNAFGGVRN
+73 
-83 AQWNSASQHLIITN
+83 
-97 ANGSTIDL
+97 
-105 DLSDV
+105 
-110 ASATEVSTAIAGKA
+110 
-124 DKTYVDDKLA
+124 
-134 KKVDKVTGKGLSTND
+134 
-149 YTTAEKTK
+149 
-157 LSGIAAN
+157 
-164 AQVNVIESVK
+164 
-174 VNGAALEVTDKAV
+174 
-187 NVVVPAAAITG
+187 
-198 VKSGDKVL
+198 
-206 ALANKELSTT
+206 STT

-247 KDGMVKG
+247 KDGMVEG
-254 VSFDPKTKNLTIT
+254 VSFDPETKNLTIT

-275 DIEVDLSDLVD
+275 DIKVDLSDLVD

-308 ATVASVNEVKAK
+308 ATVASVNKVKAK

-329 ASGTAPLTLSTSNT
+329 ASGTAPLTLSASTT
-343 GTDVTVSG
+343 GTAVTVSG

-424 PATAGTADKVGH
+424 PATAGTADKVDH

-467 GSNVTLTPAAGQLT
+467 GSNVKLTPAAGQLT
-481 IAATDMKYTHPAG
+481 IAATDTKYTHPAG

>member
-1 MVNWICIGQKLNKK
+1 
-15 ILIPLPHVSGGGVK
+15 
-29 TQKYKMATNLSFQR
+29 MATNLSFQR

-73 AYNAFGGVRN
+73 AYDAFGGVRN

-105 DLSDV
+105 NLSDV
-110 ASATEVSTAIAGKA
+110 ASTTEVSTAIAGKA
-124 DKTYVDDKLA
+124 DKTYVDDELA
-134 KKVDKVTGKGLSTND
+134 KKVDKVTGKDLSTND

-174 VNGAALEVTDKAV
+174 VNGTTLEVTDKAV
-187 NVVVPAAAITG
+187 NVVVPAATVTG

-247 KDGMVKG
+247 KDGMVEG

-308 ATVASVNEVKAK
+308 ATVTSVNEVKAK

-329 ASGTAPLTLSTSNT
+329 ASGTAPLTLSASKTET
-343 GTDVTVSG
+343 AVTVSG

-404 AGNFTVTPSGGTAQ
+404 AGNFIVTPSGGTAQ

-467 GSNVTLTPAAGQLT
+467 GSNVKLTPAAGQLT
-481 IAATDMKYTHPAG
+481 IAATDTKYTHPVGNAP
-494 SAASKT
+494 SKV

-514 ASVTTVAKADI
+514 ASVTAVAKADI
-525 TSLIGS
+525 TGLIGS
-531 NTYDAYGAASTA
+531 DTYDAYGAATTA
-543 ETNAKEYADSLLAWS
+543 ETNAKTYADSLMAWS